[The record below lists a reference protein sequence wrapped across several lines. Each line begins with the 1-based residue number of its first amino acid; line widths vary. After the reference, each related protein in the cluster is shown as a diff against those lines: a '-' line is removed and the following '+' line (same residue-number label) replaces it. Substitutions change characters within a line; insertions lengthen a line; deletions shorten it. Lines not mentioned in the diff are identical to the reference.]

1 MRPAKFNGDDL
12 HENSRREI
20 NGVRPSQLKIQ
31 KGSRFIHKSSS
42 STSISS
48 VPCVNVPARRQQQ
61 QQQQKQ
67 PRPPVI
73 IYTQS
78 PKIIRTDAKD
88 FRALVQKLT
97 GMSSPSS
104 SNNNHE
110 TDTAPIPPVRQPHK
124 SSGESAF
131 SVEGN
136 RNRNVNPW
144 SNDDNDSS
152 SVLTDE
158 NSSGGC
164 GVDFKAS
171 SFSISSANE
180 SQSHPHFADIP
191 SFTPNDTYFSGWTGP
206 VYQYPDF
213 ANISPAV
220 FKFM

>member
-1 MRPAKFNGDDL
+1 MSPAKFNGDDDL

-20 NGVRPSQLKIQ
+20 NGVRPSPLKIR
-31 KGSRFIHKSSS
+31 KGSRFIHKPSS
-42 STSISS
+42 STSNSS
-48 VPCVNVPARRQQQ
+48 VPCVNVPAR
-61 QQQQKQ
+61 QQKQ

-78 PKIIRTDAKD
+78 PKIIHTHAKD

-110 TDTAPIPPVRQPHK
+110 TDTAQVPPDPDQPHE
-124 SSGESAF
+124 SRGESAF
-131 SVEGN
+131 FVEGN
-136 RNRNVNPW
+136 HNHNIKTL

-191 SFTPNDTYFSGWTGP
+191 SFTPNDHTNFYGWTRP
-206 VYQYPDF
+206 VYQYPDS

>member
-20 NGVRPSQLKIQ
+20 NGVRPSPLKIQ
-31 KGSRFIHKSSS
+31 KGSRFIHKPSS

-48 VPCVNVPARRQQQ
+48 VPCVNVPAR
-61 QQQQKQ
+61 QQQKQ

-78 PKIIRTDAKD
+78 PKIIHTHAKD

-110 TDTAPIPPVRQPHK
+110 TDTAPVPPVRQPHK

-136 RNRNVNPW
+136 HSRNVKPL

-171 SFSISSANE
+171 SSSISSANE

-191 SFTPNDTYFSGWTGP
+191 SFTPNDTDFSGWTWP
-206 VYQYPDF
+206 VYQYPDS
-213 ANISPAV
+213 ANISPPV